1 MGTHPIFE
9 SDFDCLTEMLNAG
22 HRCRIIVSRA
32 AKSRNQYDSRKQ
44 YEYTKGERYEQ
55 MVAERNKG
63 YTFKKKNF
71 APSPFATDIERHP
84 VWNRRPALRENL
96 NDIHFMAKIENV
108 LSNEDLMKHYQQ
120 IDLNKLT
127 LKGKLPH
134 KGDMLDRTISVEDP
148 LNQRY
153 WNMADNNTLKRPMV
167 EDIKSWIGADD
178 YTKPA
183 KRFLIHDTRYSGKTV
198 AAHQI
203 ADWGLKN
210 GYFVVF
216 TNMLQHLAIRSYTTE
231 TITKRVDILTKA
243 FVTQKGMKEWKVRYD
258 PLMTDGSH
266 RPEIED
272 AITYDQNYGAGIWL
286 ETLKLMNS
294 QYLKEMK
301 STKSL
306 KIGQRAEDVI
316 PPGTDL
322 LTIVNEGLS
331 RVRLRCDTM
340 KFIID
345 HIKEQAP
352 QLAENGHP
360 VLVVT
365 DRVNYLTQGCRV
377 SIIENADKVYWNART
392 PERENVHWTTR
403 VKYEEFMTDS
413 RRLNAM
419 RYLKELHKN
428 DWFGANIVGC
438 TTSQQVWNDNHRDMR
453 AMYNLRLGRHND
465 RSHIETN
472 GEDLQ
477 QLLGD
482 EGFSDVWHPFI
493 PVEMSDYTDKEIEIV
508 QQFFFKLGIISG
520 RARSVQ
526 AQEMIKMLSDGNLGR
541 YFYQTMDL
549 M

>member
-1 MGTHPIFE
+1 M
-9 SDFDCLTEMLNAG
+9 
-22 HRCRIIVSRA
+22 
-32 AKSRNQYDSRKQ
+32 
-44 YEYTKGERYEQ
+44 
-55 MVAERNKG
+55 
-63 YTFKKKNF
+63 
-71 APSPFATDIERHP
+71 
-84 VWNRRPALRENL
+84 
-96 NDIHFMAKIENV
+96 
-108 LSNEDLMKHYQQ
+108 
-120 IDLNKLT
+120 
-127 LKGKLPH
+127 
-134 KGDMLDRTISVEDP
+134 
-148 LNQRY
+148 
-153 WNMADNNTLKRPMV
+153 
-167 EDIKSWIGADD
+167 
-178 YTKPA
+178 
-183 KRFLIHDTRYSGKTV
+183 
-198 AAHQI
+198 
-203 ADWGLKN
+203 KN

-216 TNMLQHLAIRSYTTE
+216 TNMLQHLAIRSHTTE
-231 TITKRVDILTKA
+231 VITKRVDILTKA

-272 AITYDQNYGAGIWL
+272 AITYDQNHGAGIWL

-301 STKSL
+301 STKARVTLSYTGNSFFRNGLVKVTLRKSL

-377 SIIENADKVYWNART
+377 SIIKNADKVYWNAGT
-392 PERENVHWTTR
+392 GERENVHWRTR
-403 VKYEEFMTDS
+403 VKYEEFVTDS

-438 TTSQQVWNDNHRDMR
+438 TTSQQVWHDNHRDMM
-453 AMYNLRLGRHND
+453 AMYNKRLGRHND
-465 RSHIETN
+465 KTHIDTD

-493 PVEMSDYTDKEIEIV
+493 PVEMTDYTDTEIELI
-508 QQFFFKLGIISG
+508 QQFFYKLGIISG
-520 RARSVQ
+520 RAQSVQ
-526 AQEMIKMLSDGNLGR
+526 AQEMIKMLSDGKLGR
-541 YFYQTMDL
+541 FFYSTMD
-549 M
+549 MM